1 MRALVSL
8 PFFACLMGATV
19 AMAQEAPPAPAAPEN
34 PPAAEPA
41 PEAKPPEEA
50 KPTEESK
57 PSEEAKPAEPAAPAP
72 PANPPPA
79 ETKPAA
85 AAAPA
90 TQAAAETTP
99 AAAPKPP
106 SALDSLPGSP
116 RPPGLSLSPE
126 APRAGPAPGGRAPSF
141 GAPTD
146 KDAWSF
152 RFGGRIAGYEVV
164 GIGRRP
170 RNAPAGYRGTP
181 IHVPAIISVARQPF
195 WPGAGATLNLQ
206 YGNSVINATVMF
218 YARFLRPELNGY
230 ANPLNVSDMGQAY
243 LTVTPEPLGTWR
255 PQIRAGAFLEIFG
268 GPGQWGW
275 GIYGPML
282 AIRGYGTTISA
293 ENDLNPNLRL
303 LVAAGVLGVP
313 ELPENTVRGTYIG
326 WTETAVSSIVYHAHL
341 GFTYKNQ
348 YIVKLHYAADRG
360 TDERRYLVTEPHDGR
375 MDTYI
380 AEAHWQ
386 ADPYGQLGLSF
397 GLWNFAH
404 ANSVNATASG
414 TSMVSS
420 ITDAI
425 WWGIDWTQGSRD
437 FIYKY
442 LGPSGRGHGNIAV
455 ISGEY
460 DMSLARILWYPRGF
474 DGRGPDVRL
483 AVAGVGHWVLDTD
496 DRSFRHASGYM
507 LGTELQYIMTS
518 WLTGTFQVYGQSRDG
533 VGGRWETLSVSP
545 GLAFHSD
552 WQSTDR
558 IQIAYSRLAY
568 SSIVDINRVQPLD
581 RDVITCGAYITF

>member
-1 MRALVSL
+1 MSRSSRRVLGRTLGSL
-8 PFFACLMGATV
+8 WLLGCLLAATTV
-19 AMAQEAPPAPAAPEN
+19 AAQEAPPAPAAPEN
-34 PPAAEPA
+34 PPPAEPA
-41 PEAKPPEEA
+41 PEAKPPEEP
-50 KPTEESK
+50 KPTEAPK
-57 PSEEAKPAEPAAPAP
+57 PAEEAKPAAEAAPAATP
-72 PANPPPA
+72 P
-79 ETKPAA
+79 
-85 AAAPA
+85 
-90 TQAAAETTP
+90 AETTP
-99 AAAPKPP
+99 APAPKPPP
-106 SALDSLPGSP
+106 SALDSVPGSP
-116 RPPGLSLSPE
+116 RPPGLGLSPE
-126 APRAGPAPGGRAPSF
+126 APPVGPAPGGRAPSF

-152 RFGGRIAGYEVV
+152 RIGGRIAGYEAV

-181 IHVPAIISVARQPF
+181 LHVPALVSVARQPF

-206 YGNSVINATVMF
+206 YGNSVVNATVMF

-230 ANPLNVSDMGQAY
+230 FTPLNLSDMGQAY

-282 AIRGYGTTISA
+282 AVRGYGATVSA
-293 ENDLNPNLRL
+293 ENDLNPNLRV

-313 ELPENTVRGTYIG
+313 ALPENTARGTYIG
-326 WTETAVSSIVYHAHL
+326 WTETAVSSIVYHAHA

-360 TDERRYLVTEPHDGR
+360 TDERKYLVAEPHDGR
-375 MDTYI
+375 IDTYI

-397 GLWNFAH
+397 GLWNFTH
-404 ANSVNATASG
+404 AYSMPPSG
-414 TSMVSS
+414 SGVSS
-420 ITDAI
+420 VTDAI

-483 AVAGVGHWVLDTD
+483 AIAGLGHWVLDTD
-496 DRSFRHASGYM
+496 DPSFRHASGYM

-518 WLTGTFQVYGQSRDG
+518 WLNLTFQVYGQSRDG

-558 IQIAYSRLAY
+558 IQLAYSRLAY
-568 SSIVDINRVQPLD
+568 SSIVDINPSQPLD